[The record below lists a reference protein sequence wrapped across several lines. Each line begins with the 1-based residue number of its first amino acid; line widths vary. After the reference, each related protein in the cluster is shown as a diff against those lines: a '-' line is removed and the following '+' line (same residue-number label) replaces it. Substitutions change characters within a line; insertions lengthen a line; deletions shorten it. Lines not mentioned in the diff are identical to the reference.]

1 MVEQRN
7 FVCNIGPN
15 NRVFVR
21 EKEREHVCV
30 WWVFVGLFIDTWVGM
45 PLTRNAKPCIF
56 SSKMLVL

>member
-21 EKEREHVCV
+21 ERERERERACVCV
-30 WWVFVGLFIDTWVGM
+30 MSICEALYRHVGGHASNT
-45 PLTRNAKPCIF
+45 
-56 SSKMLVL
+56 